1 MKEKMMKKNA
11 HLFVRL
17 TCALFGLIIPASAQ
31 TELPAIDETE
41 AAGLLGR
48 WYMNMACDSENSCME
63 MAELGASITYDVNA
77 DNTITIGSGDEALTT
92 LLWYME
98 DGNAYS
104 LAQVNDNDVEVS
116 QLLVGEEGVMVSLT
130 KDGYV
135 IYTREEPVADF
146 SEEVAADSTM
156 SDFAGEWHVKGM
168 VIEGKMIPSQKL
180 GNDIILLIDEESFLL
195 SDGTAEEAAYY
206 IMEEGKLYAVIEG
219 TDEEGKP
226 TEENVMIELH
236 EDGTLFLYFE
246 PDTENETAFVFS
258 REKNVY
264 GAEDLVDAVSTEV
277 NEAGG
282 LSGLMDSL
290 TSGEGF
296 DINGLVQR
304 FIGGEGFDINGLI
317 QQITG
322 GEGFDVS
329 GMMQQITGGEGFD
342 INGLMQQFTGGEEFD
357 LSGLMSGLT
366 SGETGSF
373 DLSGLMDMFGHGN

>member
-1 MKEKMMKKNA
+1 
-11 HLFVRL
+11 
-17 TCALFGLIIPASAQ
+17 
-31 TELPAIDETE
+31 
-41 AAGLLGR
+41 
-48 WYMNMACDSENSCME
+48 
-63 MAELGASITYDVNA
+63 
-77 DNTITIGSGDEALTT
+77 
-92 LLWYME
+92 
-98 DGNAYS
+98 
-104 LAQVNDNDVEVS
+104 
-116 QLLVGEEGVMVSLT
+116 
-130 KDGYV
+130 
-135 IYTREEPVADF
+135 
-146 SEEVAADSTM
+146 
-156 SDFAGEWHVKGM
+156 M

-366 SGETGSF
+366 SGEAGSF
-373 DLSGLMDMFGHGN
+373 DLSGLMDMFGVGNN

>member
-1 MKEKMMKKNA
+1 MMKKNA
-11 HLFVRL
+11 LLFVL
-17 TCALFGLIIPASAQ
+17 LACALFALIIPASAQ

-63 MAELGASITYDVNA
+63 MAELGASIYYDVNA

-156 SDFAGEWHVKGM
+156 SDFTGEWHVKGM

-366 SGETGSF
+366 SGEAGSF
-373 DLSGLMDMFGHGN
+373 DLSGLMDMFGAGNN

>member
-1 MKEKMMKKNA
+1 MMKKNA
-11 HLFVRL
+11 LLFVL
-17 TCALFGLIIPASAQ
+17 LACALFALIIPASAQ

-63 MAELGASITYDVNA
+63 MAELGASIYYDVNA

-104 LAQVNDNDVEVS
+104 LAQINDNDVEVS

-156 SDFAGEWHVKGM
+156 SDFTGEWHVKGM